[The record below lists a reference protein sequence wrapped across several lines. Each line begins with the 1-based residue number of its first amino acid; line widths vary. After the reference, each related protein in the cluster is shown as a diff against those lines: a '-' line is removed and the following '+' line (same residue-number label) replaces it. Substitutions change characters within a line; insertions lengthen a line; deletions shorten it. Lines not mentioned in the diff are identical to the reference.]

1 MNSLLID
8 LETKFTKVLHLILTT
23 TLSFVLKKKKRK
35 KKNRKISITPS
46 SWEWILENQIS
57 IKTKTCIYKILKI
70 IRLM

>member
-35 KKNRKISITPS
+35 KK
-46 SWEWILENQIS
+46 E
-57 IKTKTCIYKILKI
+57 
-70 IRLM
+70 